1 MEQFNKQS
9 TSSTRYSTGTCTQS
23 LCEAL
28 IPPPPITILNIGMFC
43 YLMKKNPQLFHNSL
57 ILFTIVLASIA
68 MLLEIFIATTSPDF
82 VFVTLL
88 LGPVA

>member
-1 MEQFNKQS
+1 
-9 TSSTRYSTGTCTQS
+9 
-23 LCEAL
+23 
-28 IPPPPITILNIGMFC
+28 MFC